1 MSPEMVGLQ
10 RSPVFLRNVRIGFGG
25 RVIQD
30 EMTFT
35 IEDGELIA
43 VLGPNGAGKTTLLKL
58 LLGLIRPEAGEIMI
72 FGRKP
77 RRGNPEIGYA
87 PQFRTL
93 DTNFAVRAR
102 DLVGFGLDGHRWGPG
117 FPSRSRRKLVD
128 EMLKEVRATQY
139 ADAAVGDLSGGE
151 KQRLSLAQVLISNPR
166 LVLLDE
172 PLANLDIASA
182 QEIISLVGRL
192 CVSRKVAVMLV
203 THDINPLL
211 QHVDRVLY
219 MANARSAIGPPE
231 TVITRETLS
240 SLYNHPVDVVEAMGK
255 KFVLGVET

>member
-1 MSPEMVGLQ
+1 MRAEPDGMERL
-10 RSPVFLRNVRIGFGG
+10 PVFLRNVRIGFGG
-25 RVIQD
+25 RAIQD

-35 IEDGELIA
+35 IEDGEFIA

-58 LLGLIRPEAGEIMI
+58 LLGLVQPETGEVRI

-117 FPSRSRRKLVD
+117 FPSRKRRMLVD
-128 EMLKEVRATQY
+128 QVLEEVRASEY
-139 ADAAVGDLSGGE
+139 ADVAVGELSGGE
-151 KQRLSLAQVLISNPR
+151 KQRLSLAQVLIANPG

-172 PLANLDIASA
+172 TLASLDIASA
-182 QEIISLVGRL
+182 HEIISLVGRL

-211 QHVDRVLY
+211 QHVNRVLY
-219 MANARSAIGPPE
+219 LANGRCAIGSPE

>member
-1 MSPEMVGLQ
+1 MRPELVSPQ
-10 RSPVFLRNVRIGFGG
+10 RVPVSLHDIRISFGG
-25 RVIQD
+25 RLIQN
-30 EMTFT
+30 EMSFT
-35 IEDGELIA
+35 IEDGEFIA

-58 LLGLIRPEAGEIMI
+58 LLGLIRPEAGEIRV

-87 PQFRTL
+87 PQFRTF
-93 DTNFAVRAR
+93 DANFAVRAR

-117 FPSRSRRKLVD
+117 FPSRKRRRLVD
-128 EMLKEVRATQY
+128 EMLEEVRAAEY
-139 ADAAVGDLSGGE
+139 ADAAVGELSGGE
-151 KQRLSLAQVLISNPR
+151 RQRLSLAQVLIANPG

-182 QEIISLVGRL
+182 QEIIALVGRL
-192 CVSRKVAVMLV
+192 CVSRKVAVMFV

-219 MANARSAIGPPE
+219 MANGRSAIGSPE

-255 KFVLGVET
+255 RFVLGVET